1 MGSSG
6 LEPCGAPLGAGPLQ
20 PHKAPGL
27 MPPLSIPLI
36 PAPHPR
42 SLPTCRPPLPSC
54 IPPPSCKAS
63 LSLPAP
69 FIIKT
74 RCRSGSEPGGGSWGC
89 FPGVLGQ
96 GSGKLSLCG
105 AEGGINWGA
114 APAPQGT
121 GLPRD
126 PALGGFLTPRIGGVS
141 TEGVS
146 RCLLA
151 PNASAASWPS

>member
-74 RCRSGSEPGGGSWGC
+74 RCRSGSEPGGELGLLPGGLGTGKRQIVPMRGGGGDKLGGSSSSPRHGT
-89 FPGVLGQ
+89 
-96 GSGKLSLCG
+96 
-105 AEGGINWGA
+105 
-114 APAPQGT
+114 PQGPSARWLSHT
-121 GLPRD
+121 QNWWGQHR
-126 PALGGFLTPRIGGVS
+126 RGVPMS
-141 TEGVS
+141 SGS
-146 RCLLA
+146 
-151 PNASAASWPS
+151 